1 MRRVASIWRTVICAG
16 AMLWA
21 PVGVAG
27 QQGELGG
34 RVIDGQSRR
43 PVAGAAILLVGTNY
57 QAVTDS
63 LGLFRITNLPIAQ
76 YRLRVQH
83 IGYGEQTVDVTAN
96 TGTARPIQIV
106 VTSTAIRLEP
116 LTVEALSA
124 EERRERGA
132 GYRRAIVTRTD
143 IERAENTNMR
153 FGDLLRLAAPNAVV
167 RRGEVTNYACI
178 ELRASRQM
186 NMRPSARTCLSPAV
200 FLDGVPVNNPESLY
214 ENMDLNTIE
223 SMEVVPVVEAGV
235 MYGSAALYGAILI
248 TTRRPGVPGDAARR
262 AVANRPLNFSWNDE
276 AQRHNTSR
284 VFATTALGN
293 GLGLALGVTAAA
305 QCIGMRKPSYDG
317 IISDCK
323 SGATIGTGAAA
334 IVLPALA
341 SGLASRWS
349 GRTDRSQGI
358 LAPAAVGTAMTII
371 PGYALVFSG
380 YRNDSDALKWVGYGI
395 IVVGAPLVTTA
406 ADYLFRELRGKK
418 E

>member
-1 MRRVASIWRTVICAG
+1 MRRVAGIWRTVICAG
-16 AMLWA
+16 VMLCFPLW
-21 PVGVAG
+21 VAG

-43 PVAGAAILLVGTNY
+43 PVPGATILLIGTNH
-57 QAVTDS
+57 QTVTDS
-63 LGLFRITNLPIAQ
+63 LGLFRLTNLPITQ
-76 YRLRVQH
+76 YRLQVQH
-83 IGYGEQTVDVTAN
+83 IAFGEQTVEVTAS
-96 TGTARPIQIV
+96 TGAARPIQIV
-106 VTSTAIRLEP
+106 VTAAAIRLEP

-124 EERRERGA
+124 DERRDRATGF
-132 GYRRAIVTRTD
+132 RRAVISRVD

-167 RRGEVTNYACI
+167 RRSEVGNYACI
-178 ELRASRQM
+178 ELRASRQTQLGPAT
-186 NMRPSARTCLSPAV
+186 RCRSPAV

-223 SMEVVPVVEAGV
+223 SLEVVPVVEAGV

-248 TTRRPGVPGDAARR
+248 TTRRPGAMTRPGAIRSAPVR
-262 AVANRPLNFSWNDE
+262 VVSFNWNDE
-276 AQRHNTSR
+276 PKRHNTTR
-284 VFATTALGN
+284 VFAITALGN
-293 GLGLALGVTAAA
+293 GLGLAAGVSAAA
-305 QCIGMRKPSYDG
+305 QCIGMRKPAYDG

-406 ADYLFRELRGKK
+406 ADYLFRELRAKK
-418 E
+418 Q

>member
-1 MRRVASIWRTVICAG
+1 LI
-16 AMLWA
+16 
-21 PVGVAG
+21 
-27 QQGELGG
+27 
-34 RVIDGQSRR
+34 
-43 PVAGAAILLVGTNY
+43 GTNH
-57 QAVTDS
+57 QTVTDS
-63 LGLFRITNLPIAQ
+63 LGLFRLTNLPIAQ
-76 YRLRVQH
+76 YRLQVQH
-83 IGYGEQTVDVTAN
+83 IAYGEQTVEVTAS
-96 TGTARPIQIV
+96 TGAARPIQIV
-106 VTSTAIRLEP
+106 VTTSAIRLEP
-116 LTVEALSA
+116 LTVDALSA
-124 EERRERGA
+124 DERRDRATGF
-132 GYRRAIVTRTD
+132 RRAVVTRVD

-153 FGDLLRLAAPNAVV
+153 FGDLLRIAAPNASV
-167 RRGEVTNYACI
+167 RRAEVGNYACI
-178 ELRASRQM
+178 ELRGGRQM
-186 NMRPSARTCLSPAV
+186 QLSPGSRRSCLSPAV
-200 FLDGVPVNNPESLY
+200 YLDGVPVNNPESLY

-223 SMEVVPVVEAGV
+223 SLEVVPIVEAGV
-235 MYGSAALYGAILI
+235 IYGSAALYGAILI
-248 TTRRPGVPGDAARR
+248 TTRRPGTSDGARR
-262 AVANRPLNFSWNDE
+262 AVTTRPLNFNWNDE
-276 AQRHNTSR
+276 PQRHSTTR

-305 QCIGMRKPSYDG
+305 QCIGMRKPAYDG

-323 SGATIGTGAAA
+323 SAATIGTGAAA

-341 SGLASRWS
+341 SSLASRWS

>member
-1 MRRVASIWRTVICAG
+1 MRRVAGIGRTVICAG
-16 AMLWA
+16 VLLWA
-21 PVGVAG
+21 PAWVAG

-43 PVAGAAILLVGTNY
+43 PVAGAAIVLIGTNH

-63 LGLFRITNLPIAQ
+63 LGLFRLTNLPIAQ
-76 YRLRVQH
+76 YRLQVHH
-83 IGYGEQTVDVTAN
+83 IAYGEQTVEVTAS

-106 VTSTAIRLEP
+106 VTASAIRLEP
-116 LTVEALSA
+116 LTVEALST

-153 FGDLLRLAAPNAVV
+153 FGDLLRIAAPNALV
-167 RRGEVTNYACI
+167 RRGEVSNFACI

-186 NMRPSARTCLSPAV
+186 NMRPSGRCLSPAV
-200 FLDGVPVNNPESLY
+200 FLDGVPVSNPESLY

-223 SMEVVPVVEAGV
+223 SLEVVPVVEAGV

-248 TTRRPGVPGDAARR
+248 TTRRPGAITPGR
-262 AVANRPLNFSWNDE
+262 AVKARPLNFNWNDE
-276 AQRHNTSR
+276 AQRHSTTR
-284 VFATTALGN
+284 VFVTTALGN

-305 QCIGMRKPSYDG
+305 QCIGMRKPAYDG

-323 SGATIGTGAAA
+323 SAATIGTGAAA

-349 GRTDRSQGI
+349 GRTDRSQGM
-358 LAPAAVGTAMTII
+358 LAPAAVGTAMTIV

-406 ADYLFRELRGKK
+406 ADYLFRELRGK
-418 E
+418 